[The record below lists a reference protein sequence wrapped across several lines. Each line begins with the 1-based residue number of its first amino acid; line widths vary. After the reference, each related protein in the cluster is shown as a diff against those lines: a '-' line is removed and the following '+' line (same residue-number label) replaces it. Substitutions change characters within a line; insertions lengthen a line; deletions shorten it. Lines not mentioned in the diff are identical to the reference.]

1 MKKILLGLMLIC
13 FIFVLAGCDY
23 ELTPKPTEEEPP
35 VETEVIPKTPSS
47 NIESFD
53 RLFND
58 EVFKRIIIKISKQS
72 WDRLDN
78 QMITY
83 HQQYGNYR
91 TDVYARADMIFE
103 DNLGSVEIKDIGF
116 RTRGNLSR
124 VRIQNSDGS
133 LNLSHFK
140 ISFKED
146 FGLSELID
154 NQNRTAFEIEE
165 IDMKFNRNQDSTYLT
180 EKYAMDLFQAFDVYA
195 ATTTLAQLI
204 IEIDGTPYVYG
215 IYTLFEP
222 IDKLFFERRLPK
234 NEADGDLYKSLWQ
247 QFGPASLLDN
257 YPDRAIGIKDAS
269 KNYRPAY
276 DLKNNKKTS
285 DHSALKSFITQI
297 NQLNGEAFKT
307 YIEANL
313 DVDMFLRYLAV
324 GVLLGNPDDY
334 RSNGNNY
341 FLFQNDVTKKW
352 MMLPYDYDHG
362 LGQGWNGAPVF
373 ENWSVNQDI
382 YRWGNYS
389 AHALGRS
396 NPNILSDKI
405 LSIRSYQEQYELYLA
420 ELISQPHLFN
430 HQAFLHLYESQKA
443 IYEDYTQDSHFNQP
457 PFGLR
462 NTLWYFQS
470 KQNSVS
476 SQIQYYQTHPNMRSV
491 Y

>member
-1 MKKILLGLMLIC
+1 LLNIESEHMKKILLGLLVLS
-13 FIFVLAGCDY
+13 FILLLSGCDY
-23 ELTPKPTEEEPP
+23 ELTPRPTEEPP
-35 VETEVIPKTPSS
+35 QETEIIPPIPSS

-58 EVFKRIIIKISKQS
+58 DVFKRITIKITKES
-72 WDRLDN
+72 WDTLNN
-78 QMITY
+78 QMIAY

-91 TDVYARADMIFE
+91 TDVYARADMVFE
-103 DNLGSVEIKDIGF
+103 DASGSLEIKDIGF

-124 VRIQNSDGS
+124 VKIQNSDGS

-146 FGLSELID
+146 FGLSELIE
-154 NQNRTAFEIEE
+154 NKNRTAFEIEE
-165 IDMKFNRNQDSTYLT
+165 IDMKFNRNQDPTYLT
-180 EKYAMDLFQAFDVYA
+180 EKYAMDLFQRFDVYA
-195 ATTTLAQLI
+195 ATTTLAQII
-204 IEIDGTPYVYG
+204 IEIDGTSYVYG

-247 QFGPASLLDN
+247 QFGPASLLNN

-269 KNYRPAY
+269 KNYRPSY

-285 DHSALKSFITQI
+285 DHSALKSFISNI
-297 NQLNGEAFKT
+297 NQLQGDTFKT

-324 GVLLGNPDDY
+324 GVVLGNPDDY

-352 MMLPYDYDHG
+352 MVIPYDYDHG
-362 LGQGWNGAPVF
+362 LGQGWDGAPVF

-382 YRWGNYS
+382 YRWGNFS

-405 LSIRSYQEQYELYLA
+405 LSIRGYQEQYELYLA
-420 ELISQPHLFN
+420 ELISQPNLFN
-430 HQAFLHLYESQKA
+430 HQAFLNLYQSQKA
-443 IYEDYTQDSHFNQP
+443 IYDDYTQDSHFNQP
-457 PFGLR
+457 HFGLR
-462 NTLWYFQS
+462 NTSWYFQT
-470 KQNSVS
+470 KINSIS
-476 SQIQYYQTHPNMRSV
+476 S
-491 Y
+491 